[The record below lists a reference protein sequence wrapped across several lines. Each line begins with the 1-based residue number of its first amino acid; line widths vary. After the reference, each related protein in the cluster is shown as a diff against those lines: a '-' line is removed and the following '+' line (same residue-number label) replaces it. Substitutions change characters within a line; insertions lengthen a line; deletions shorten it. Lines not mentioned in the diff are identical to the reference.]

1 MTVRGA
7 LAVLLPWFLF
17 VASAPSA
24 RSPGVARSVPRRSQ
38 GPRPDARAVGLLEYA
53 VSQRPQPGRDVVTYG
68 TNVERQLRGPDGG
81 PDLRYAAAEELVLDL
96 RDFLNRAA

>member
-1 MTVRGA
+1 M
-7 LAVLLPWFLF
+7 
-17 VASAPSA
+17 
-24 RSPGVARSVPRRSQ
+24 
-38 GPRPDARAVGLLEYA
+38 
-53 VSQRPQPGRDVVTYG
+53 TYG